1 MAVKDSVQ
9 RTAFSA
15 QRNKAVIGANVT
27 VMVVLALLLFGMAN
41 YFSARHYHRFDLT
54 RIKIYS
60 LSDQSKAIL
69 KELKGPIKI
78 TVFFQPTHALY
89 GPMRELLQGYQ
100 YHGDKKVEVEFV
112 DPGRDYARAKILAEK
127 YKIDDM
133 NLVIFESGDRNKYIG
148 AQAIADYDYQG
159 FFGGGAPK
167 LKAFRGEEAFTSAI
181 LAVTEERKPSIYF
194 MTGHGEKEIEKTDPA
209 AGYSVVSQLLQH
221 ANFDVQEFSLLRE
234 GKIPQTADLVVLAGP
249 NVALAEME
257 IQELG
262 MYLDGGGKLL
272 LMADPL
278 TEPGL
283 TELLKKHGIELG
295 NDVIVDPAK
304 KLPFVSPANVFITEY
319 GSHPITE
326 KIQGLATLFP
336 LARSVSP
343 AAPLPSDISVV
354 ELAKTTSYGWGEAKT
369 AVNEFQFNEGE
380 DKKGPVSI
388 AVAMEK
394 KLEGEKTARM
404 VVIGDSD
411 FISNSQL
418 GNLGNKDFFFNIIHW
433 LVQQEKKIAIGPK
446 IPEQVNLNLN
456 ASQMGQVFWET
467 IIGLPLL
474 SLALGGAVLWRRR
487 R

>member
-1 MAVKDSVQ
+1 MPIRISKK
-9 RTAFSA
+9 TA
-15 QRNKAVIGANVT
+15 IGTNVT
-27 VMVVLALLLFGMAN
+27 VMLVLAFLLFGMVN
-41 YFSARHYHRFDLT
+41 FLSARHYHRFDLT
-54 RIKIYS
+54 KIKIYS

-69 KELKGPIKI
+69 KELKQPIKI
-78 TVFFQPTHALY
+78 TIFFQPTHVLY
-89 GPMRELLQGYQ
+89 GPIRELLQGYQ
-100 YHGDKKVEVEFV
+100 YHGNKKVEVEFV
-112 DPGRDYARAKILAEK
+112 DPGRDYARAKMLAEK

-133 NLVIFESGDRNKYIG
+133 NLVIFENGDRNKYIS
-148 AQAIADYDYQG
+148 AQEIAEYDYQG

-167 LKAFRGEEAFTSAI
+167 LRAFKGEEAFTSAI
-181 LAVTEERKPSIYF
+181 LAVTEERKPTIYF
-194 MTGHGEKEIEKTDPA
+194 MTGHGEKETQKADPA
-209 AGYSVVSQLLQH
+209 TGYSAVFQLLQH
-221 ANFDVQEFSLLRE
+221 ANFDVHELSLLRE
-234 GKIPQTADLVVLAGP
+234 GKIPQGADLVILAAP

-262 MYLDGGGKLL
+262 VYLDGGGKLL
-272 LMADPL
+272 LMIDPL
-278 TEPGL
+278 AESGL
-283 TELLKKHGIELG
+283 VEFLKKNGIELG
-295 NDVIVDPAK
+295 NDIVVDPAK

-343 AAPLPSDISVV
+343 TMPLPSNISTV
-354 ELAKTTSYGWGEAKT
+354 ELAKTTSYGWGETKT
-369 AVNEFQFNEGE
+369 TQNEFQFNEGE

-418 GNLGNKDFFFNIIHW
+418 GNLGNKDFFFNGIHW

-456 ASQMGQVFWET
+456 ASQMGQIFWET

-474 SLALGGAVLWRRR
+474 SMVLGGAVLWRRR
-487 R
+487 K